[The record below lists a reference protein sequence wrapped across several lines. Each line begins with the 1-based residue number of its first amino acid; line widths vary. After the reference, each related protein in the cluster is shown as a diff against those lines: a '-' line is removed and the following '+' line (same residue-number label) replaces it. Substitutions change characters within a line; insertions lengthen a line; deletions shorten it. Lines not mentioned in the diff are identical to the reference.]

1 MKPAILLFPFVL
13 MSFGDEGAFHIR
25 AAASAYAMGK
35 EAMHAKQSE
44 EAINQFQK
52 AIRIEPT
59 FQDAFHSLAEAC
71 LNTGRPLE
79 AAAALTR
86 LVEFAPEATNDR
98 LLLGQILLKAKQPQR
113 ALAQFSLVL
122 KRDPLNADA
131 LLGFASAARQ
141 TGLSDRASEALATGR
156 QRYPSD
162 ARFKAGAPEQE
173 HSK

>member
-1 MKPAILLFPFVL
+1 MKPVILLFAFVFT
-13 MSFGDEGAFHIR
+13 SFGDEGAFHIR
-25 AAASAYAMGK
+25 AAVNAYAMGK

-44 EAINQFQK
+44 KAISQFQE

-59 FQDAFHSLAEAC
+59 FQDAFHSLAEAYVDA
-71 LNTGRPLE
+71 GRPLD
-79 AAAALTR
+79 AAAVLTR

-98 LLLGQILLKAKQPQR
+98 LLLGQILLKAQQPQR

-122 KRDPLNADA
+122 KRDPFNADA

-141 TGLSDRASEALATGR
+141 AGLSDRASEALERGR

-162 ARFKAGAPEQE
+162 ARFTAAAP
-173 HSK
+173 K